1 MAIEDGAV
9 LGNLLSR
16 ISHPSQLGPLLKA
29 YQDLRLCRTAT
40 AQEASRLNRGL
51 LVMPDGPAQR
61 IRDEKLRK
69 TMATAQSAGSG
80 PPRGESDSNQ
90 DMRAAKE
97 ESDLFYGYDA
107 DAEVDKWWVE
117 HRKELEALAGSE
129 P

>member
-29 YQDLRLCRTAT
+29 YQDLRLFRTAT
-40 AQEASRLNRGL
+40 AQEASRLNRGV

-61 IRDEKLRK
+61 ARDEGLGKM
-69 TMATAQSAGSG
+69 MAMDQSTNSGSS
-80 PPRGESDSNQ
+80 RGESDGNRGV
-90 DMRAAKE
+90 RAEKE
-97 ESDLFYGYDA
+97 KNPLFFGYDA

-117 HRKELEALAGSE
+117 HGKQLEALARSE
-129 P
+129 L